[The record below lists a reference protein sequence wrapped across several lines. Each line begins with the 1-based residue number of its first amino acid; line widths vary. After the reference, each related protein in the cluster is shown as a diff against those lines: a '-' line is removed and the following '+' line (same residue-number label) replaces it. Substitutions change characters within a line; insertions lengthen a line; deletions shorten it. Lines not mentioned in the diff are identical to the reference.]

1 MEDTEKDG
9 RHGGPQSITPSRNHC
24 PTPRST
30 TRRYTVPS
38 VMATSHSSRSQ
49 AAEGADDPRA
59 AEGTEDP
66 RATEGTEAIDLGPG
80 VFHHSPEV
88 RHGPAA
94 TMMAPLVKPCRS
106 VWTRTGRPSVT
117 TTRTGMGNRKRRRAD
132 FKLAI
137 ADC

>member
-9 RHGGPQSITPSRNHC
+9 GHGGPQSITPSRNHC

-49 AAEGADDPRA
+49 AAEGADDLRA

-66 RATEGTEAIDLGPG
+66 RAAEGADDPRAAEGADDPRAAEGIEAIDLGPG
-80 VFHHSPEV
+80 VFHHSPDV
-88 RHGPAA
+88 LHGPAA
-94 TMMAPLVKPCRS
+94 T
-106 VWTRTGRPSVT
+106 T
-117 TTRTGMGNRKRRRAD
+117 
-132 FKLAI
+132 
-137 ADC
+137 